1 MSADR
6 AEIAELPRSD
16 EAPHDGIGEEDNPIP
31 PWWWWTF
38 FGTVLF
44 AAVYIPYYTR
54 SGWTQ
59 ETQYAAQL
67 EQARAIIKATAPATP
82 DSNPFRGN
90 AAAIADGQQTFTT
103 ICAACHKPDASGL
116 IGPSLIDPYWKYGHA
131 DADLF
136 LTVTKGRPGGMPAWE
151 SQLGS
156 EKIWKA
162 LAYLETLPK
171 SGELGL
177 GAPEY
182 QPPAGSAPAASPP
195 NNAPA
200 PGS

>member
-1 MSADR
+1 MSADC

-16 EAPHDGIGEEDNPIP
+16 EALRDGIGEEDNPIP
-31 PWWWWTF
+31 SWWWWTF
-38 FGTVLF
+38 FGTVVF
-44 AAVYIPYYTR
+44 ALVYIPYYTR

-59 ETQYAAQL
+59 EKQYAEQVAQTKAL
-67 EQARAIIKATAPATP
+67 IQATAPPIPTT
-82 DSNPFRGN
+82 NPYRGN

-116 IGPSLIDPYWKYGHA
+116 IGPSLVDPYWKYGHA

-156 EKIWKA
+156 EKLWKA

-171 SGELGL
+171 SQQPGL
-177 GAPEY
+177 GAPDY
-182 QPPAGSAPAASPP
+182 VPPAGSTPVAVPP
-195 NNAPA
+195 VAPA